1 MKKSIS
7 ILIPVRNEEEGLPQL
22 FAELECNIAP
32 LLADYLFQVIV
43 VDDGSSDASV
53 EVVKEY
59 HSDILSISL
68 CSLTRNFG
76 KEAAISAGLDLCDSD
91 ACIIMDADL
100 QHPPAL
106 IPQLIENWQAG
117 FKVVETIKSDR
128 GPESLWYKIFSHTF
142 YRAMQML
149 GSLDLKDTSDYKLLD
164 KVVVETIRQLPEK
177 NRFFRGLVGWLGFPT
192 FQIPFNVAPRTRGK
206 TSWNSAQLLRYST
219 SSLSSFSSA
228 PLQIVTVIGMIMLGV
243 SAILGTATI
252 YQWFIGEAVTGFTTV
267 ILLLL
272 IIGSM
277 LMVSLGIIGLY
288 ISKIYDE
295 LKHRPTYLV
304 KELHGVKPKALARK

>member
-1 MKKSIS
+1 MKKNVS
-7 ILIPVRNEEEGLPQL
+7 ILIPVKNEEDGIPAL
-22 FAELECNIAP
+22 FAELEVVLAA
-32 LLADYLFQVIV
+32 LAADYQFQVIII
-43 VDDGSSDASV
+43 DDGSTDTSASV
-53 EVVKEY
+53 VKAY
-59 HSDILSISL
+59 HSDTLVISL

-76 KEAAISAGLDLCDSD
+76 KEAAISAGLDLCDAD

-100 QHPPAL
+100 QHPPTL
-106 IPQLIENWQAG
+106 IPQLIAKWQEG
-117 FKVVETIKSDR
+117 YKVVETIKSDR
-128 GPESLWYKIFSHTF
+128 GPESLWYKFFSQTF

-164 KVVVETIRQLPEK
+164 GEVLKTIRQLPEK

-192 FQIPFNVAPRTRGK
+192 FQIPFDVAPRTHGK
-206 TSWNSAQLLRYST
+206 TSWNSLQLLRYST
-219 SSLSSFSSA
+219 ASLSSFSSA
-228 PLQIVTVIGMIMLGV
+228 PLQIVTVIGVIMLAV
-243 SAILGTATI
+243 SAILGTVTI
-252 YQWFIGEAVTGFTTV
+252 YQWIIGEAVTGFTTV

-295 LKHRPTYLV
+295 LKQRPTYLI
-304 KELHGVKPKALARK
+304 KELHGIEHKKPKSL